1 MGVVSAVADLA
12 VAVFSLAIA
21 VAAPL
26 MDAQTVLPPGLHPA
40 PLVELKRWCAAEYGD
55 YLMARPP
62 ASSAASSGFDFFCFV
77 LCSGVRFLFFVSFC
91 ARGFDLTCLGFV
103 ISEAIAALKERTGSS
118 SVALGK
124 YVEKKHGAK
133 LPPNFRKLL
142 AGQLKKL
149 AAAGKLIRVKN
160 SFKLAAAGLEL
171 AVGDFFSFFFFF
183 LEIDMHVGLYLSCK

>member
-1 MGVVSAVADLA
+1 
-12 VAVFSLAIA
+12 
-21 VAAPL
+21 
-26 MDAQTVLPPGLHPA
+26 
-40 PLVELKRWCAAEYGD
+40 
-55 YLMARPP
+55 
-62 ASSAASSGFDFFCFV
+62 
-77 LCSGVRFLFFVSFC
+77 
-91 ARGFDLTCLGFV
+91 V

-149 AAAGKLIRVKN
+149 AAAGKLTRVKN

-171 AVGDFFSFFFFF
+171 AVGDFFLFFSYF
-183 LEIDMHVGLYLSCK
+183 LEIDMHVGLYLSCKQFFG